1 VQRDEL
7 AEQVAELQRRI
18 DALEDR
24 RVFEAERI
32 DIVETDGTVR
42 LAIST
47 SAAGSSSVGDAW
59 TMGMPP
65 ELRRCSTSSSRTR

>member
-1 VQRDEL
+1 
-7 AEQVAELQRRI
+7 
-18 DALEDR
+18 LEDR

-59 TMGMPP
+59 TMDMPP
-65 ELRRCSTSSSRTR
+65 ELR